1 MAEAIAAHQ
10 SVHIPKWKKDE
21 IEDIKNLLTSHSSI
35 GIVGVQGIPSNQLQ
49 LMRKNLRGL
58 ADIKMCRNSLIDR
71 ALNESSEDIRK
82 INRYVEDQTALLFT
96 NENPFKLYKILQKG
110 KTSAPIKA
118 GGISPKDIVVQKGP
132 TSFPPGP
139 IVGELTGAGIPAG
152 IEGGKVVIR
161 ETKTVARKGDVVNAK
176 LASIL
181 ARLDIRPVELGL
193 ELRAVYEKGMI
204 YESKLLAVDETQYI
218 ANLTFAVQRAFNLSI
233 NSAYPAK
240 ATISTLLAKAASQSR
255 NLAINAEL
263 VIPDIIDVLLAKAN
277 AQMLSIAH
285 LASQKDANAISNKL
299 KEKLAASP
307 KIEAKP
313 EAAIAAPKETKEEK
327 KKEEPKET
335 DIAAGL
341 GSLFG

>member
-1 MAEAIAAHQ
+1 MTTEVAHH
-10 SVHIPKWKKDE
+10 SIHIPKWKKDE
-21 IEDIKNLLTSHSSI
+21 IEDIKNLITTHSSV
-35 GIVGVQGIPSNQLQ
+35 GIVGVHGIPSSQLQ

-71 ALNESSEDIRK
+71 ALDDSSEDVKK
-82 INRYVEDQTALLFT
+82 IDKYVEDQTALLFT
-96 NENPFKLYKILQKG
+96 NENPFKIYKILDTV
-110 KTSAPIKA
+110 KTQAHIKA
-118 GGISPKDIVVQKGP
+118 GCVSPKDIVIEKGP

-161 ETKTVARKGDVVNAK
+161 ETKTVARKGDVVDAK

-181 ARLDIRPVELGL
+181 ARLDIRPVDLGL

-204 YESKLLAVDETQYI
+204 YESKLLSVDETQYT
-218 ANLTFAVQRAFNLSI
+218 ANLTTAVQRAFNLSI

-240 ATISTLLAKAASQSR
+240 PTISILLTKAASQSR

-263 VIPDIIDVLLAKAN
+263 IIPDIIDVLLSKAN
-277 AQMLSIAH
+277 AQMISLAKV
-285 LASQKDANAISNKL
+285 ASQKDANAIGGKL
-299 KEKLAASP
+299 KEKLAA
-307 KIEAKP
+307 
-313 EAAIAAPKETKEEK
+313 APKEEKKHEAAKAEVKAEK

-335 DIAAGL
+335 EIAAGL

>member
-1 MAEAIAAHQ
+1 MATEVAHH
-10 SVHIPKWKKDE
+10 SIHIPKWKKDE
-21 IEDIKNLLTSHSSI
+21 IEDIKNLITTHSSV
-35 GIVGVQGIPSNQLQ
+35 GIVGVHGIPSNQLQ
-49 LMRKNLRGL
+49 VMRKNLRGL
-58 ADIKMCRNSLIDR
+58 ADIKMCRNTLIDR
-71 ALNESSEDIRK
+71 AINESSEDVKK
-82 INRYVEDQTALLFT
+82 IGRYVEDQTALLFT
-96 NENPFKLYKILQKG
+96 NENPFKLYKILEKG
-110 KTSAPIKA
+110 KTQAPIKA
-118 GGISPKDIVVQKGP
+118 GAVSPKDIVIEKGP

-161 ETKTVARKGDVVNAK
+161 ETKTVARKGDVVDAK

-181 ARLDIRPVELGL
+181 ARLDVRPVDLGL

-218 ANLTFAVQRAFNLSI
+218 ANLTTAVQRAFNLSI

-240 ATISTLLAKAASQSR
+240 PTVGTLLTRAASQSR

-263 VIPDIIDVLLAKAN
+263 IIPDIIDVLLSKAN
-277 AQMLSIAH
+277 AQMIS
-285 LASQKDANAISNKL
+285 LARVASGKDANAIGGKL
-299 KEKLAASP
+299 KEKLAAAP
-307 KIEAKP
+307 KEEKKP
-313 EAAIAAPKETKEEK
+313 EAAAAPAEAKEEKK

>member
-1 MAEAIAAHQ
+1 MSTAAAHH

-21 IEDIKNLLTSHSSI
+21 IEDIKKLIGSHSSV
-35 GIVGVQGIPSNQLQ
+35 GIVGVHGIPSSQLQ
-49 LMRKNLRGL
+49 LMRKNLRGM
-58 ADIKMCRNSLIDR
+58 ADLKMCRNTLIDR
-71 ALNESSEDIRK
+71 ALDESSEDVQK
-82 INRYVEDQTALLFT
+82 INKYVEDQTALLFT

-110 KTSAPIKA
+110 KTAAPIKA
-118 GGISPKDIVVQKGP
+118 GGISPKDIVVEKGP

-161 ETKTVARKGDVVNAK
+161 ETKTVAKKGDVVDAK

-181 ARLDIRPVELGL
+181 ARLNIHPVELGL
-193 ELRAVYEKGMI
+193 ELRAVYERGMI

-218 ANLTFAVQRAFNLSI
+218 ANLTLAVSRAFNLSI

-240 ATISTLLAKAASQSR
+240 ATISTLLTKAASQSR
-255 NLAINAEL
+255 NLAINAE
-263 VIPDIIDVLLAKAN
+263 VIMPDIIDVLLAKAN
-277 AQMLSIAH
+277 AQMLSIARV
-285 LASQKDANAISNKL
+285 ASAKDANAVSDKL
-299 KEKLAASP
+299 KDKLAAAP
-307 KIEAKP
+307 KVEAKP
-313 EAAIAAPKETKEEK
+313 EAKAAAPAEAKAEK

>member
-1 MAEAIAAHQ
+1 MSTAAVHH

-21 IEDIKNLLTSHSSI
+21 IEDIKKMIGSHSSV
-35 GIVGVQGIPSNQLQ
+35 GIVGVHGIPSNQLQ
-49 LMRKNLRGL
+49 LMRKNLRGM
-58 ADIKMCRNSLIDR
+58 ADLKMCRNNLIDR
-71 ALNESSEDIRK
+71 AINESSDDVK
-82 INRYVEDQTALLFT
+82 QINKYVEDQTALLFT

-110 KTSAPIKA
+110 KTAAPIKA
-118 GGISPKDIVVQKGP
+118 GGISPKDIVVEKGP

-161 ETKTVARKGDVVNAK
+161 ETKTVARKGDVVDAK

-181 ARLDIRPVELGL
+181 ARLDIHPVELGL

-218 ANLTFAVQRAFNLSI
+218 ANLTLAVQRAFNLSV
-233 NSAYPAK
+233 NSAYPAR
-240 ATISTLLAKAASQSR
+240 ATISTLLTKAASQSR
-255 NLAINAEL
+255 NLAINAE
-263 VIPDIIDVLLAKAN
+263 VIMPDIIDVLLAKAN
-277 AQMLSIAH
+277 AQMLS
-285 LASQKDANAISNKL
+285 LAKVASVKDTNAVSGKL
-299 KEKLAASP
+299 KDKLAAAP
-307 KIEAKP
+307 
-313 EAAIAAPKETKEEK
+313 AATAPVAAAAPAEEKAEK

>member
-1 MAEAIAAHQ
+1 MTTEAAAHH
-10 SVHIPKWKKDE
+10 SIHIPKWKKDE
-21 IEDIKNLLTSHSSI
+21 IEDIKNLLTTHSSI
-35 GIVGVQGIPSNQLQ
+35 GIVGVTGIPSSQLQ
-49 LMRKNLRGL
+49 IMRKNLRGM
-58 ADIKMCRNSLIDR
+58 AEIKMCRNNLIDR
-71 ALNESSEDIRK
+71 ALNESAEDIK
-82 INRYVEDQTALLFT
+82 QINKYVEDQTALLFT
-96 NENPFKLYKILQKG
+96 NENPFKLYKILEKG

-118 GGISPKDIVVQKGP
+118 GGISPKDIVIEKGP

-161 ETKTVARKGDVVNAK
+161 ETKIVAKKGDVVDAK

-181 ARLDIRPVELGL
+181 SRLQIHPVELGL

-204 YESKLLAVDETQYI
+204 YESKLLAVDEAAYLSNIT
-218 ANLTFAVQRAFNLSI
+218 LAVQRAFNLSI

-240 ATISTLLAKAASQSR
+240 ATISTLLTKAASQSR
-255 NLAINAEL
+255 NLAINAE
-263 VIPDIIDVLLAKAN
+263 IIMPEIIDVLLGKAN
-277 AQMLSIAH
+277 AQMLSLGRIAS
-285 LASQKDANAISNKL
+285 AKDANSVSGKL
-299 KEKLAASP
+299 KEKLAAAP

-313 EAAIAAPKETKEEK
+313 AAAPKEAKEEK

>member
-1 MAEAIAAHQ
+1 MTTEAAAHH
-10 SVHIPKWKKDE
+10 SIHIPKWKKDE
-21 IEDIKNLLTSHSSI
+21 IEDIKNLLTTHSSI
-35 GIVGVQGIPSNQLQ
+35 GVVGVTGIPSNQLQ
-49 LMRKNLRGL
+49 IMRKNLRGM
-58 ADIKMCRNSLIDR
+58 AEIKMCRNSMIDR
-71 ALNESSEDIRK
+71 ALNESAEDIKK
-82 INRYVEDQTALLFT
+82 INKYVEDQTALLFT
-96 NENPFKLYKILQKG
+96 NENPFKLYKILEKG

-118 GGISPKDIVVQKGP
+118 GGISPKDIVIEKGP

-161 ETKTVARKGDVVNAK
+161 ETKTVARKGDVVDAK

-181 ARLDIRPVELGL
+181 SRLDIHPVELGL

-204 YESKLLAVDETQYI
+204 YESKLLAVDETQYL
-218 ANLTFAVQRAFNLSI
+218 ANLTTAVQRAFNLSI

-240 ATISTLLAKAASQSR
+240 ATISTLLTKAASQSR
-255 NLAINAEL
+255 NLAINAE
-263 VIPDIIDVLLAKAN
+263 IIMPDIIDVLLGKAN
-277 AQMLSIAH
+277 AQMLSLGRIA
-285 LASQKDANAISNKL
+285 SEKDANSVSGKL
-299 KEKLAASP
+299 KEKLAAAP
-307 KIEAKP
+307 KEAKQ
-313 EAAIAAPKETKEEK
+313 AGVAAAPKEAKEEK